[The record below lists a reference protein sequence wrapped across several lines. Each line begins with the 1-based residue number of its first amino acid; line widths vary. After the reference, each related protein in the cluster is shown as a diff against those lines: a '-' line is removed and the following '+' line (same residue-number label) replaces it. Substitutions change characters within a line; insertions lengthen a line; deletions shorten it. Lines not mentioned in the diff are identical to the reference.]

1 MIQKVAYHLSFPIPF
16 QTPACFGDAAALDYL
31 IGMAIPCCTPCAL
44 INQKPFQVSRNKV
57 FIPGHSYLFEESM
70 RNSRIVFVASMI
82 ALMFFWVITCVSL
95 NHSFVTAEFLV
106 HLSPLPA
113 IIGTVFFA
121 LYDVIFILTKLD
133 TEVADEDLFSR
144 AMFYGTAIIWLL
156 LQSLVIYDFIITI
169 FSYRASN
176 SSYLY
181 SNDYSK
187 YFFSGIILLMSLRL
201 LLLFLISE
209 KKVLA
214 LVWK

>member
-1 MIQKVAYHLSFPIPF
+1 
-16 QTPACFGDAAALDYL
+16 
-31 IGMAIPCCTPCAL
+31 
-44 INQKPFQVSRNKV
+44 
-57 FIPGHSYLFEESM
+57 M